1 MRVGKI
7 SNRLHKNPLR
17 NNRSRYYE
25 VDNAGDVDVI
35 SMLRLI
41 CCEIEARPKPAD
53 VVVMVVAKSKRD
65 PNPQMVVMV
74 LMDFDGN
81 EIGKGAECFRRFFGG
96 SVYVAICNEE

>member
-1 MRVGKI
+1 MPG
-7 SNRLHKNPLR
+7 
-17 NNRSRYYE
+17 
-25 VDNAGDVDVI
+25 
-35 SMLRLI
+35 MLMSFR
-41 CCEIEARPKPAD
+41 CCD
-53 VVVMVVAKSKRD
+53 SYVAKSKRD